1 MKILEFSAPGWCF
14 PCKQLA
20 PRLEQECNR
29 LGVEL
34 EVYDIDTDEGYQ
46 KSVERGVKSVPT
58 IIAISDSGEEIGRD
72 FGSLAWKSVEYW
84 LNNETGE

>member
-1 MKILEFSAPGWCF
+1 MKVLEFSAPGWCF

-34 EVYDIDTDEGYQ
+34 EVYDIDTDDGSAMAEQY
-46 KSVERGVKSVPT
+46 GVKSVPT
-58 IIAISDSGEEIGRD
+58 IVALDEDNNELGRD
-72 FGSLAWKSVEYW
+72 YGSLAWKSVEYW
-84 LNNETGE
+84 LNVGVS